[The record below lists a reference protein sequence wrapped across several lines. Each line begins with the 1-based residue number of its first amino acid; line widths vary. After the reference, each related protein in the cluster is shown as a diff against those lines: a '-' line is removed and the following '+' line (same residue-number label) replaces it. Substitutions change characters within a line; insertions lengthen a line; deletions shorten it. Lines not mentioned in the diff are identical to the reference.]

1 MHTLAIRADHPNHQQ
16 SDSHSMVASQGTP
29 NPQYRCRGL
38 SSGFQVKITNFDDY
52 LDLTYPADEHL
63 LLNRV
68 GVDARM

>member
-16 SDSHSMVASQGTP
+16 SDSHSVVARRALRIR
-29 NPQYRCRGL
+29 NRCRGL